1 MEDCHLLMGK
11 RGGKRWPKCIE
22 VRKAASIFFPAR
34 FFHPLLSPRSLS
46 VVRLA
51 RLTSRLRSTVHRVAP
66 PVTSH
71 LPPLPSSPLPPS
83 CSVERPAC
91 GDLEGA
97 GNSIRFTRPEMVT
110 GPKLSDHRADSLREM
125 LFQLL
130 CEKCK
135 CLLGLS
141 ETCPRRCFC
150 FMDVLRP

>member
-1 MEDCHLLMGK
+1 MYRSAESCLHFL
-11 RGGKRWPKCIE
+11 PSS
-22 VRKAASIFFPAR
+22 VFPSS
-34 FFHPLLSPRSLS
+34 PLSPLSL
-46 VVRLA
+46 RLA

-71 LPPLPSSPLPPS
+71 LPPLPSSPPPPPPS

-141 ETCPRRCFC
+141 ETCRRRCFC